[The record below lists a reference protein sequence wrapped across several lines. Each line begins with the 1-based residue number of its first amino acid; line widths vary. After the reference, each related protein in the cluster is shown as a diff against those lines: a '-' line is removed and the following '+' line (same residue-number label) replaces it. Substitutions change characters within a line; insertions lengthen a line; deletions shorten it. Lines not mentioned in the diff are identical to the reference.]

1 MRTFEELYA
10 IAADRKGGPEAL
22 EAMLPAP
29 LPQEALQNTTD
40 DRWLATM
47 AKCIFQAGFNWKVI
61 DAKWEGFEAA
71 FDRFDV
77 ARVVFY
83 HDEDLDRLLGDERIV
98 RNGQKIQAV
107 LENARFLMDL
117 AKENGSAA
125 RFFADWPVTD
135 QIGLTK
141 IMSKQGSRLGAMT
154 GQRVLREMGRD
165 SFILT
170 TDVLARLKAEGIID
184 ASATSSKAQSAI
196 QSAFNKWMTESGR
209 GLTQISRILAYS
221 V

>member
-29 LPQEALQNTTD
+29 LPQEALQDTTD

-71 FDRFDV
+71 FGGFDV
-77 ARVVFY
+77 ARVGFY

>member
-1 MRTFEELYA
+1 MRTFEEIYA

-29 LPQEALQNTTD
+29 LPQEALRNTTD

-61 DAKWEGFEAA
+61 EAKWDGFEAA
-71 FDRFDV
+71 FDGFDV
-77 ARVVFY
+77 ARVGFY
-83 HDEDLDRLLGDERIV
+83 HDKDLDRLLGDERIV

-117 AKENGSAA
+117 AKENGTAA

-184 ASATSSKAQSAI
+184 ASATSSKAQTAI
-196 QSAFNKWMTESGR
+196 QSAFNKWMAESGR
-209 GLTQISRILAYS
+209 GLTQISRVLAYS